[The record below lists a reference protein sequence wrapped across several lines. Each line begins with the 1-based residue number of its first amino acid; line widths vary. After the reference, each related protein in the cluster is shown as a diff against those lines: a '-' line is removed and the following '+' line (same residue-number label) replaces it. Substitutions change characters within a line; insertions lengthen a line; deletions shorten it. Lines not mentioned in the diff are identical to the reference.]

1 MFYLLIF
8 LLQMKLIK
16 LKTDLIK
23 AIEFDKRLGF
33 VPTMGSLHDG
43 HKALIKKS
51 KKNCKKTLVS
61 IFVNP
66 TQFNNKKDYKT
77 YPKNLNKDLNYLKK
91 LNVDYVYLPT
101 IK

>member
-23 AIEFDKRLGF
+23 AIKYDKKLGF

-43 HKALIKKS
+43 HKALIQKS
-51 KKNCKKTLVS
+51 KKTVKKH
-61 IFVNP
+61 
-66 TQFNNKKDYKT
+66 
-77 YPKNLNKDLNYLKK
+77 
-91 LNVDYVYLPT
+91 
-101 IK
+101 

>member
-61 IFVNP
+61 IFINLHTCHNWCFKFIMHSNHGLRAVF
-66 TQFNNKKDYKT
+66 FNYQ
-77 YPKNLNKDLNYLKK
+77 
-91 LNVDYVYLPT
+91 
-101 IK
+101 IIR